1 MTPKKRLLQM
11 KTYEEYR
18 QGRELLSGLKPD
30 KEVLEH
36 LSKLFGKSPNPPEEL
51 YRTPPYQQCQNCQHW
66 KGYNGCSLYP
76 SVLKEKPKLSDGILC
91 SCHTTKAKA

>member
-1 MTPKKRLLQM
+1 MTPKERLLQM

-18 QGRELLSGLKPD
+18 QGRELLNGLKPD

-51 YRTPPYQQCQNCQHW
+51 YRTPPYQQCRDCQNWQAF
-66 KGYNGCSLYP
+66 NGCGLYP
-76 SVLKEKPKLSDGILC
+76 HVLKEIPKLSDETIC
-91 SCHTTKAKA
+91 SYHK